1 MANEV
6 EWLKETLTLMILMT
20 EKFKM
25 CNKVTERVHL
35 LCTMGKNP
43 AKKSVHLILVPKLT
57 LLIVPLALT
66 LSLVIYP
73 CIIF

>member
-25 CNKVTERVHL
+25 CNKVTVERVHL
-35 LCTMGKNP
+35 LYTMGKNHV
-43 AKKSVHLILVPKLT
+43 KKCLT
-57 LLIVPLALT
+57 SFKVD
-66 LSLVIYP
+66 
-73 CIIF
+73 